1 MILEKMRSYLW
12 KLELGFWTYSLMCFL
27 GPSGP
32 NVVFWPQTP
41 KSWNFLT
48 YHILLESFY
57 HSGENEVLSMKIGA
71 RVLDLWLDKSLA
83 KSFWP
88 KLPWTSILAPDP
100 KCHSF
105 EIQIFFMS
113 SSINFAW
120 NKYLFS
126 NFGSFLIN
134 LWV

>member
-1 MILEKMRSYLW
+1 MRSCLW
-12 KLELGFWTYSLMCFL
+12 KLELGFWTCGLICFL
-27 GPSGP
+27 SPSGL
-32 NVVFWPQTP
+32 NININISGLIFWDIMIL
-41 KSWNFLT
+41 SDSCYNFR
-48 YHILLESFY
+48 EK
-57 HSGENEVLSMKIGA
+57 EVLSMKIGI